1 VARKRCSAAILLHPT
16 VCVGTGFNDIYTS
29 PVASGLLGD
38 DASNGAKHVA
48 RQIERNFDWATLAA
62 FSKEV
67 NASNVTTTRTTVTR
81 VYVYD
86 RRVLS
91 ILLIP
96 VIAMVMSAW
105 GRLRVGSDEVV
116 REYDPVAIAQL
127 EPVEELPLGGEVKID
142 KGEVKGLVLRGQGA
156 GEYVKLVVG
165 RQGKEL
171 LKFTALASFMG
182 RALLL

>member
-1 VARKRCSAAILLHPT
+1 MRTFAWRENAARTPYYFTLRY
-16 VCVGTGFNDIYTS
+16 VGTGFNDIYTS

-38 DASNGAKHVA
+38 DASNSAEHVA

-62 FSKEV
+62 FSKGV
-67 NASNVTTTRTTVTR
+67 NASDVTTTRTTVTR

-96 VIAMVMSAW
+96 VIATVMSAW

-116 REYDPVAIAQL
+116 RGYDPVAIAQL
-127 EPVEELPLGGEVKID
+127 GPVEGLSLGGEVQVEKS
-142 KGEVKGLVLRGQGA
+142 KVEELVLRGQGV

-165 RQGKEL
+165 R
-171 LKFTALASFMG
+171 
-182 RALLL
+182 